1 MSDSSSD
8 VKPDNDRWRLAR
20 LAHLPAAASAP
31 SSPSHIRLKH
41 GGDSKKQEVMGW
53 LQALPCFRPAGGLP
67 ESDEDIRN
75 ALASDLIVQI
85 RHFALGPEGT
95 NISQAC
101 RRWTARMQIG
111 HKADTVLCD
120 TPEDSIVAARQLA
133 DPGALGVFWTCA
145 VYSREMEVFFR
156 NPDTLPFFTQE
167 TMALDKM
174 QLATRPALAA
184 ELHDSRVPCGWR
196 IAVHPSPA
204 ALLPPHHRNVVLVN
218 SNAVA
223 AIDCAAGRVEA
234 CITTESARARQGLTS
249 LHCFGS
255 PEMVFFGGITHAGA
269 ELIRAVQA
277 QSARSHL
284 GSRRQRGRHAAGLQL

>member
-1 MSDSSSD
+1 
-8 VKPDNDRWRLAR
+8 
-20 LAHLPAAASAP
+20 
-31 SSPSHIRLKH
+31 
-41 GGDSKKQEVMGW
+41 MGW
-53 LQALPCFRPAGGLP
+53 LRALPRFRPVGGLP
-67 ESDEDIRN
+67 GSGEDLRE
-75 ALASDLIVQI
+75 ALASNLIRQI

-101 RRWTARMQIG
+101 SRWTVRMQIQ
-111 HKADTVLCD
+111 HKAHTVLCD
-120 TPEDSIVAARQLA
+120 TPEDSIVAARQLVE
-133 DPGALGVFWTCA
+133 PSTLGIFWTCA

-174 QLATRPALAA
+174 QLATKPALAT
-184 ELHDSRVPCGWR
+184 ELNDPCIPCDWR

-204 ALLPPHHRNVVLVN
+204 ALLHPHHRNIVFVN

-223 AIDCAAGRVEA
+223 AIECAGGRVEA
-234 CITTESARARQGLTS
+234 CITTESARRRHGLIS

-269 ELIRAVQA
+269 ELIRTAQA
-277 QSARSHL
+277 QTARSHF
-284 GSRRQRGRHAAGLQL
+284 GSQTPCDRHVVGLQP